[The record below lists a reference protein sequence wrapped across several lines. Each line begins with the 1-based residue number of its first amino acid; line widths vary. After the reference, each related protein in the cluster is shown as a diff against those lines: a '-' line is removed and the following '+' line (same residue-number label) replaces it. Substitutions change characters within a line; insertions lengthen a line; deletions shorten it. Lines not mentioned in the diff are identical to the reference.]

1 MFRIVKDPAWM
12 DWYQVNYNSTCY
24 VGQLV
29 KIVASGIEP
38 LPAAAAGPAVIY
50 PFGVIVGFN
59 DQVPVYDSTYKNDK
73 GVAVAT
79 IALMNARKWTGQ
91 GGMTSKREG
100 ALMAQVAIID
110 SDTVLQGDIFTST
123 YGTAPSVVTCTTA
136 SALGATGMVHS
147 ASDAASVAYMHTYCG
162 RSGLNRGFY
171 RVPYS
176 TSTTTP
182 TFYLAWPNPWTIGDT
197 YVVAN
202 LSVGRS
208 KLQTDAQGT
217 FIDNSGATSSNYYD
231 VDVYSMNLEVA
242 GKETATFRFRL

>member
-1 MFRIVKDPAWM
+1 MFKVVKDPVWT

-59 DQVPVYDSTYKNDK
+59 DQLPTYNSTYMNNYSA
-73 GVAVAT
+73 GVAT
-79 IALMNARKWTGQ
+79 GALMAARKWTGTE
-91 GGMTSKREG
+91 GMNSKREG
-100 ALMAQVAIID
+100 AVMAQVAIIG
-110 SDTVLQGDIFTST
+110 SNTVLKGDIFNGT
-123 YGTAPSVVTCTTA
+123 YGTAPTVVTATTG
-136 SALGATGMVHS
+136 SALGATGMVHG

-176 TSTTTP
+176 ASTTTP
-182 TFYLAWPNPWTIGDT
+182 TFYLAWPNAWSIGDT

-208 KLQTDAQGT
+208 KIQTDSVGT
-217 FIDNSGATSSNYYD
+217 FIDNAGATSANYYD
-231 VDVYSMNLEVA
+231 VDVYSLNLGVA